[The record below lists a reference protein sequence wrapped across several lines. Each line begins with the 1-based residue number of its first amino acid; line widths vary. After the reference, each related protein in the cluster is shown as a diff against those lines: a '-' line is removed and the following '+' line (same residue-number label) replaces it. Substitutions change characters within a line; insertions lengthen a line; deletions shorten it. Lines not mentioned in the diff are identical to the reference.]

1 MFSCCLPFAGF
12 GGAAAD
18 EPPSEEQ
25 LLIDAAEARVARKIA
40 EEARAEASTEW
51 RDRARA
57 ALARARWLVGYE
69 DVSADEDSDEDA
81 DAESKHAHPP
91 PSTSGVAGG
100 AHVQRAEPEHTH
112 AAWQWHA
119 CEPDARGDDQ
129 LALACAGAPD
139 ACTRK
144 HLALACVLA
153 HPDTSARAR
162 ARAACVDTHTRVAAY
177 RAMRETFV
185 RTHGLGELRVHADP
199 PSTKFWYALV
209 RANTRAALQVHLD

>member
-12 GGAAAD
+12 GGGAAH

-40 EEARAEASTEW
+40 EQARAEASTEW

-69 DVSADEDSDEDA
+69 DVSVDEDSDEDA

-91 PSTSGVAGG
+91 PSDSGVAGG

-119 CEPDARGDDQ
+119 CEPDARGDGL
-129 LALACAGAPD
+129 LALACAGVPD

-185 RTHGLGELRVHADP
+185 RTHGLGELRVHANP

-209 RANTRAALQVHLD
+209 RANTHAALQVHLD